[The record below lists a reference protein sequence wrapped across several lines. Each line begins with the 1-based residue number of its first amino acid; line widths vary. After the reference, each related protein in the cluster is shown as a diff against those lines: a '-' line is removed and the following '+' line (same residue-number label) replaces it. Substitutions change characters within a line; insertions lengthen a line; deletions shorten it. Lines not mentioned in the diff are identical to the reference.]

1 MKILYFGTPDFAVP
15 SLRALLD
22 SRHEVVG
29 VVAQPD
35 RPSGRGMKMQTPP
48 VAALAMEAG
57 LPLFQPPKLDA
68 TFLES
73 ARGLAP
79 DLGVV
84 VAYGKILRKSLLD
97 LPPHGFINVHGSLL
111 PKYRGA
117 APIQRA
123 IEAGETETGVTIMRI
138 DEQLDHGPMFAVSTL
153 TIGPEERTPSLFHR
167 LATAGGT
174 LLVEVIDAIEEGRAL
189 EQEQDHAS
197 ATHAKKI
204 EKEEGRIVWSQPS
217 RAVYDRFRAFDPW
230 PGTFFEHG
238 GEIIKVNDMKRR
250 EQSAKESGT
259 IVELG
264 DRVIVACSEGALE
277 LVTLQRPGRK
287 AAAAG
292 DVARGLGLA
301 VGQRLQ

>member
-15 SLRALLD
+15 SLRALLG

-35 RPSGRGMKMQTPP
+35 RPAGRGMKMQKPP
-48 VAALAMEAG
+48 VASLAVEAG
-57 LPLFQPPKLDA
+57 LPLFQPPKLDT
-68 TFLES
+68 TFLEA
-73 ARGLAP
+73 ARVLAP

-153 TIGPEERTPSLFHR
+153 MIGPEERTPSLFHR

-189 EQEQDHAS
+189 EQEQDHAN

-204 EKEEGRIVWSQPS
+204 EKEEGRLDWRQSAQVLFN
-217 RAVYDRFRAFDPW
+217 RFRAFDPW
-230 PGTFFEHG
+230 PGTFFEFG
-238 GEIIKVNDMKRR
+238 GEIIKVTEMKRR
-250 EQSAKESGT
+250 DQGVTESGK
-259 IVELG
+259 IVELD
-264 DRVIVACSEGALE
+264 DRVVVECGDGALE

-287 AAAAG
+287 AAGAG